1 MRDILV
7 FDVDGTLTPPR
18 AKMEDA
24 MARVFRRLAAR
35 QPVYLVTGSDM
46 TKLRQQVAD
55 DIIASVAGVF
65 ACSGSEWWR
74 GGRLLRAMHHSF
86 PDDLPAFA
94 LELVERS
101 SYALRT
107 GKHVEERTGALNI
120 SVVGRNANSLQ
131 RRDYARH
138 DEATGERRALAA
150 AIEARFPE
158 YEASC
163 GGQISVDVTPRGWNK
178 GRIVR
183 DIRSEQGGAPIA
195 FFGDRIC
202 EGGNDLPLAKA
213 LGMESEHNRLFPVA
227 DHRETLSILRARFL
241 DPVARDAVA

>member
-1 MRDILV
+1 
-7 FDVDGTLTPPR
+7 
-18 AKMEDA
+18 
-24 MARVFRRLAAR
+24 
-35 QPVYLVTGSDM
+35 
-46 TKLRQQVAD
+46 
-55 DIIASVAGVF
+55 
-65 ACSGSEWWR
+65 
-74 GGRLLRAMHHSF
+74 MHHSF
-86 PDDLPAFA
+86 PDELADFA
-94 LELVERS
+94 LELIERS
-101 SYALRT
+101 PYRIRT
-107 GKHVEERTGALNI
+107 GSHVELRTGALNV
-120 SVVGRNANSLQ
+120 SVVGRKANALQ

-138 DEATGERRALAA
+138 DAATGERRALAA

-183 DIRSEQGGAPIA
+183 EIRSEQGSAPIS

-213 LGMESEHNRLFPVA
+213 LGMEGQHNRLFPVA
-227 DHRETLSILRARFL
+227 DHRETLSILKARFL